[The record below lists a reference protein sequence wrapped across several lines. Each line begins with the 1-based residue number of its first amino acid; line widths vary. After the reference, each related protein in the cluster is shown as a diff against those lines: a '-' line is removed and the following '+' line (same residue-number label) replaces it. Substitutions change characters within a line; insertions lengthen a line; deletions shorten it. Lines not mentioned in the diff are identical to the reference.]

1 MADPTTVND
10 QITDS
15 VTQANVKVIG
25 EAPAMALASLYQSTA
40 QALGMA
46 AQNAVYAQQQMAV
59 TLQAATA
66 MGASHI
72 YSLASTEAPQ
82 SLAASLANANTSL
95 AEQANA
101 NHINQQ
107 VEDAIKDTLN
117 SVLGSAG
124 DVSYAMRAVM
134 DSFAAALQRVSINQ
148 YRSALDIIKIAAV
161 ASTLAAMINK
171 PENAAGYQQILE
183 IIERL

>member
-25 EAPAMALASLYQSTA
+25 EAPEMALASLYQSTA

-46 AQNAVYAQQQMAV
+46 AQNAVYALQQMAV

-117 SVLGSAG
+117 SNPAEACRCLVFLYSPGNPWKIKPPIT
-124 DVSYAMRAVM
+124 AMSLNLRLAISVE
-134 DSFAAALQRVSINQ
+134 F
-148 YRSALDIIKIAAV
+148 
-161 ASTLAAMINK
+161 TL
-171 PENAAGYQQILE
+171 
-183 IIERL
+183 R